1 MCGIFAVHIGAR
13 DSGATVSE
21 PVVMAALNAINHRG
35 PDGKG
40 LYISTSGTVALG
52 HTRLATVGI
61 ATGAQPISSEDG
73 RIHMIVNGEFYD
85 FERIRS
91 ELQAKG
97 YKFKTTGDSE
107 IALHLYEEYGIDC
120 LKHLRGEFALVV
132 WDERKE
138 QLFVAR
144 DRFGIKP
151 IVYHLKDG
159 TLHLASE
166 AKAIFATGIAANWD
180 EESFFHSANMQYV
193 LPDRTLF
200 AGINQLPPGHF
211 LVARGPNVTI
221 ERYWDLDYGLEADA
235 LGSGSSAFSSSASEE
250 SLIAEFG
257 EKLEDAVR
265 VRLRAEAPVCAH
277 LSGGL
282 DSSAVVGLAMKHHSK
297 PLKCYSISFE
307 EESYDEQVI
316 AREMADFAG
325 ADFEPIYVSQKQL
338 IECLPDAV
346 YYSEGFAV
354 NGHLPAKYIL
364 NQTIRK
370 GGYKVA
376 LTGEGADEVVAGY
389 PHLRS
394 DLFKS
399 DGRQN
404 LLANLHATN
413 KASAGIMLQHG
424 QSLSLAA
431 VEEKLGYVPGFLEAK
446 GTLGHKLCAVLTDQF
461 KKQFSGRDSYR
472 ELIDCFDIEGQLAG
486 RNRVNQSLYLW
497 SKTALVNYILRTLG
511 DGMEMA
517 NSIEGRLPFLDH
529 HLFEFVRKLPL
540 SLKIKGTTE
549 KYVLREAVKPVIS
562 KTIYERQK
570 HPFVAPPLSR
580 FSNSEADS
588 VLQDVLRSKNF
599 QSVPYFDQKKVIA
612 LLDSLP
618 EMKAE
623 DRSAVDPVLMTAMSA
638 AALHERYKL

>member
-1 MCGIFAVHIGAR
+1 MCGIVAIANLQNGLDAVGRAQ
-13 DSGATVSE
+13 VSS
-21 PVVMAALNAINHRG
+21 ALKALHHRG
-35 PDGKG
+35 PDGQG
-40 LYISTSGTVALG
+40 MFISEDGKVALG

-61 ATGAQPISSEDG
+61 ATGAQPISSEDDQ
-73 RIHMIVNGEFYD
+73 IQMVVNGEFYD
-85 FERIRS
+85 FEKIRS
-91 ELQAKG
+91 QLQDRG
-97 YKFKTTGDSE
+97 YKFKTSSDSE
-107 IALHLYEEYGIDC
+107 IALHLYQEHGLDC
-120 LKHLRGEFALVV
+120 LKHLRGEFALVI
-132 WDERKE
+132 WDNRLKR
-138 QLFVAR
+138 LFVGR

-151 IVYHLKDG
+151 VVYTVQNGKLY
-159 TLHLASE
+159 LASE
-166 AKAIFATGIAANWD
+166 AKAIFAAGIDAKWD
-180 EESFFHSANMQYV
+180 QESFFHSANMQYV

-200 AGINQLPPGHF
+200 QGIKQLPPGHF
-211 LVARGPNVTI
+211 LLAQNDKIAI
-221 ERYWDLDYGLEADA
+221 ERYWDLDYSLDKDTLA
-235 LGSGSSAFSSSASEE
+235 GSDE

-257 EKLEDAVR
+257 AKLEDAVR

-282 DSSAVVGLAMKHHSK
+282 DSSAVVGLAMKHANR

-307 EESYDEQVI
+307 EESYDELVI
-316 AREMADFAG
+316 AREMAEFAG
-325 ADFEPIYVSQKQL
+325 ADFEPIFVSQKQL

-364 NQTIRK
+364 NQVIGK

-404 LLANLHATN
+404 LLAGLHASN
-413 KASAGIMLQHG
+413 SASAGIMLQHG

-431 VEEKLGYVPGFLEAK
+431 VKEKLGYVPEFLEAK
-446 GTLGHKLCAVLTDQF
+446 GTLGYKICSVLTAQF
-461 KKQFSGRDSYR
+461 KNQFAGRDAYS
-472 ELIDCFDIEGQLAG
+472 ELLDCFPISAQMTG
-486 RNRVNQSLYLW
+486 RSRVNQSLYLW

-517 NSIEGRLPFLDH
+517 NSVEGRLPFLDH
-529 HLFEFVRKLPL
+529 QLFEFARRLPL
-540 SLKIKGTTE
+540 DLKIRGTTE
-549 KYVLREAVKPVIS
+549 KYILREAVKPLIS
-562 KTIYERQK
+562 ETIYKRQK

-580 FSNSEADS
+580 FANKEADS
-588 VLQDVLRSKNF
+588 ALQDALRSKKF
-599 QSVPYFDQKKVIA
+599 ESVPFFDHGKVRQ

-618 EMKAE
+618 DMKAE
-623 DRSAVDPVLMTAMSA
+623 DRGALDPVLMTAMSA
-638 AALHERYKL
+638 AALHDRYKL

>member
-1 MCGIFAVHIGAR
+1 MCGIVAIYQTDSAGTAVSDAKV
-13 DSGATVSE
+13 T
-21 PVVMAALNAINHRG
+21 AALTALHHRG
-35 PDGKG
+35 PDGQG
-40 LYISTSGTVALG
+40 MYIAPGGNVALG

-73 RIHMIVNGEFYD
+73 QTHMIVNGEFYE

-97 YKFKTTGDSE
+97 YKFKTSSDSE

-120 LKHLRGEFALVV
+120 LKQLRGEFALVV
-132 WDERKE
+132 WDQRK
-138 QLFVAR
+138 QRLFVAR

-151 IVYHLKDG
+151 IVYTVHNG
-159 TLHLASE
+159 TLYLASE
-166 AKAIFATGIAANWD
+166 AKAIFAAGIEAKWD
-180 EESFFHSANMQYV
+180 QESFFHSANMQYV

-200 AGINQLPPGHF
+200 SNIKQLPPGHF
-211 LVARGPNVTI
+211 LTAHEGDIAI
-221 ERYWDLDYGLEADA
+221 ERYWDLDYGLDEGCWKEDD
-235 LGSGSSAFSSSASEE
+235 ET
-250 SLIAEFG
+250 LIAEFG
-257 EKLEDAVR
+257 SKLEDAVR
-265 VRLRAEAPVCAH
+265 LRLRAEAPVCAH

-282 DSSAVVGLAMKHHSK
+282 DSSAVVGLAMKHASK

-307 EESYDEQVI
+307 EESYDELEI
-316 AREMADFAG
+316 AKEMATFAG
-325 ADFEPIYVSQKQL
+325 GDFESILVSQKKL

-364 NQTIRK
+364 NQVIRK

-404 LLANLHATN
+404 LLAALHKSN
-413 KASAGIMLQHG
+413 VASAGIMLQHG
-424 QSLSLAA
+424 QSLSLAS
-431 VEEKLGYVPGFLEAK
+431 VEEKLGYIPGFIEAK
-446 GTLGHKLCAVLTDQF
+446 GTLGYKICSVLDDHF
-461 KKQFSGRDSYR
+461 KAQYSTRDAYA
-472 ELIDCFDIEGQLAG
+472 ELLDCFDVEGQMAG

-517 NSIEGRLPFLDH
+517 NSVEGRLPFLDH
-529 HLFEFVRKLPL
+529 HLFEFARRLPL
-540 SLKIKGTTE
+540 DLKIKGTTE
-549 KYVLREAVKPVIS
+549 KYILREAVKPLIS
-562 KTIYERQK
+562 ETIYKRQK
-570 HPFVAPPLSR
+570 HPFVAPPFSR
-580 FSNSEADS
+580 FANKEADS
-588 VLQDVLRSKNF
+588 ALQDVLRSKNF
-599 QSVPYFDQKKVIA
+599 ESVPFFNHGKVRQ

-618 EMKAE
+618 AMKAE
-623 DRSAVDPVLMTAMSA
+623 DRGALDPVLMTAMSA
-638 AALHERYKL
+638 AALHQRYKL

>member
-1 MCGIFAVHIGAR
+1 M
-13 DSGATVSE
+13 
-21 PVVMAALNAINHRG
+21 
-35 PDGKG
+35 
-40 LYISTSGTVALG
+40 
-52 HTRLATVGI
+52 GI
-61 ATGAQPISSEDG
+61 ATGAQPISNEDG

-120 LKHLRGEFALVV
+120 LKHLRGEFALVI
-132 WDERKE
+132 WDENKQ

-151 IVYHLKDG
+151 IVYHLNNG
-159 TLHLASE
+159 SLHLASE
-166 AKAIFATGIAANWD
+166 AKALFAAGIGASWD

-200 AGINQLPPGHF
+200 AGIKQLPPGHF
-211 LVARGPNVTI
+211 LVARGTNVTI
-221 ERYWDLDYGLEADA
+221 ERYWDLDYGLEENAIGG
-235 LGSGSSAFSSSASEE
+235 GSITSSGTSSSTSEE
-250 SLIAEFG
+250 ALIAEFG
-257 EKLEDAVR
+257 AKLEDAVR

-282 DSSAVVGLAMKHHSK
+282 DSSAVVGLAMKHRSK

-307 EESYDEQVI
+307 EESYDELTI
-316 AREMADFAG
+316 AKEMAEFAG
-325 ADFEPIYVSQKQL
+325 ADFEPIFVSQKQL
-338 IECLPDAV
+338 VECLPDAV
-346 YYSEGFAV
+346 YFSEGFAV

-446 GTLGHKLCAVLTDQF
+446 GTLGFKLCSVLTDQF
-461 KKQFSGRDSYR
+461 RGQFAGRDAYR
-472 ELIDCFDIEGQLAG
+472 ELIDCFDIDGQLTG

-517 NSIEGRLPFLDH
+517 NSVEGRLPFLDH
-529 HLFEFVRKLPL
+529 QLFEFVRKLPL

-562 KTIYERQK
+562 QTIYERQK

-580 FSNSEADS
+580 FSNSEADA

-618 EMKAE
+618 EMKPE
-623 DRSAVDPVLMTAMSA
+623 DRSALDPVLMTAMSA

>member
-1 MCGIFAVHIGAR
+1 
-13 DSGATVSE
+13 
-21 PVVMAALNAINHRG
+21 MAALNAINHRG

-40 LYISTSGTVALG
+40 IYISPSGAVALG

-85 FERIRS
+85 FEAIRS
-91 ELQAKG
+91 DLQAKG

-120 LKHLRGEFALVV
+120 LKHLRGEFALVI
-132 WDERKE
+132 WDENKQ

-151 IVYHLKDG
+151 IVYHFSNG

-166 AKAIFATGIAANWD
+166 AKALFAAGITANWD

-200 AGINQLPPGHF
+200 AGIKQLPPGHF
-211 LVARGPNVTI
+211 LLARGSDLII
-221 ERYWDLDYGLEADA
+221 ERYWDLDYGRDEDA
-235 LGSGSSAFSSSASEE
+235 SGINEE
-250 SLIAEFG
+250 SLVAEFG
-257 EKLEDAVR
+257 AKLEDAVR

-307 EESYDEQVI
+307 EESYDELTI
-316 AREMADFAG
+316 AKEMAEFAG
-325 ADFEPIYVSQKQL
+325 ADFEPIFVSQKQL
-338 IECLPDAV
+338 VECLPDAV

-431 VEEKLGYVPGFLEAK
+431 VEAKLGYVPGFLEAK
-446 GTLGHKLCAVLTDQF
+446 GTLGFKLCGVLTDQF
-461 KKQFSGRDSYR
+461 KSQFAGRDSYR
-472 ELIDCFDIEGQLAG
+472 DLIDCFDIDGQLAG
-486 RNRVNQSLYLW
+486 RNRVDQSLYLW

-517 NSIEGRLPFLDH
+517 NSVEGRLPFLDH

-580 FSNSEADS
+580 FSNSEADT

-618 EMKAE
+618 EMKPE

>member
-1 MCGIFAVHIGAR
+1 MCGIFAVYQPLSAISEH
-13 DSGATVSE
+13 TVNR
-21 PVVMAALNAINHRG
+21 ALEAINHRG

-40 LYISTSGTVALG
+40 IYISPSGTVALG

-61 ATGAQPISSEDG
+61 ATGAQPISNEDN
-73 RIHMIVNGEFYD
+73 RVHMIVNGEFYD

-120 LKHLRGEFALVV
+120 LKHLRGEFALVI
-132 WDERKE
+132 WDERKQ

-151 IVYHLKDG
+151 IVYHLSNG

-166 AKAIFATGIAANWD
+166 AKALFAAGIAANWD

-200 AGINQLPPGHF
+200 SGIKQLPPGHF
-211 LVARGPNVTI
+211 LLARGSDVI
-221 ERYWDLDYGLEADA
+221 VERYWDLDYGVNEDA
-235 LGSGSSAFSSSASEE
+235 FAGSAACNEE

-257 EKLEDAVR
+257 AKLEDAVR

-307 EESYDEQVI
+307 EESYDELTI
-316 AREMADFAG
+316 AKEMAEFAG
-325 ADFEPIYVSQKQL
+325 ADFEPIFVSQRQL
-338 IECLPDAV
+338 VECLPDAV

-370 GGYKVA
+370 AGYKVA

-446 GTLGHKLCAVLTDQF
+446 GTLGFKLCSVLTEQF
-461 KKQFSGRDSYR
+461 KGQFAGRDAYR
-472 ELIDCFDIEGQLAG
+472 ELIDCFDVDGQLTG

-517 NSIEGRLPFLDH
+517 SSVEGRLPFLDH

-580 FSNSEADS
+580 FSNSEADA

-618 EMKAE
+618 EMKPE

>member
-1 MCGIFAVHIGAR
+1 MCGIFAVHLAE
-13 DSGATVSE
+13 SAPNQVSE
-21 PVVMAALNAINHRG
+21 QMINRALDALHHRG

-40 LYISTSGTVALG
+40 IYISSNERVALG

-73 RIHMIVNGEFYD
+73 RINMIVNGEFYD

-120 LKHLRGEFALVV
+120 LKHLRGEFALVI
-132 WDERKE
+132 WDGNKQ

-151 IVYHLKDG
+151 IVYHLNNG
-159 TLHLASE
+159 NLHLASE
-166 AKAIFATGIAANWD
+166 AKALFAAGITANWD

-211 LVARGPNVTI
+211 LLARGPEVTVQ
-221 ERYWDLDYGLEADA
+221 RYWDLDYSLDEET
-235 LGSGSSAFSSSASEE
+235 LGGSEE
-250 SLIAEFG
+250 LLIGEFAA
-257 EKLEDAVR
+257 KLEDAVR

-282 DSSAVVGLAMKHHSK
+282 DSSAVVGLAMKHQAK

-307 EESYDEQVI
+307 EESYDELVI
-316 AREMADFAG
+316 AKEMAEFAN
-325 ADFEPIYVSQKQL
+325 ADFEPIFVSQKQL
-338 IECLPDAV
+338 VECLPDAV

-446 GTLGHKLCAVLTDQF
+446 GTLGYKLCSVLTDRFKEQF
-461 KKQFSGRDSYR
+461 VDRDAYKD
-472 ELIDCFDIEGQLAG
+472 LIDSFDIDGQLKG

-517 NSIEGRLPFLDH
+517 NSVEGRLPFLDH

-588 VLQDVLRSKNF
+588 VIQDVLRSKNF
-599 QSVPYFDQKKVIA
+599 ASVPYFDQGKVIA

-618 EMKAE
+618 TMKAE

>member
-1 MCGIFAVHIGAR
+1 MCGIFAVFQSESA
-13 DSGATVSE
+13 AAPVSE
-21 PVVMAALNAINHRG
+21 QMINRALDAIYHRG

-40 LYISTSGTVALG
+40 IYISPSGRVALG

-73 RIHMIVNGEFYD
+73 RINMIVNGEFYD
-85 FERIRS
+85 FERIRA

-120 LKHLRGEFALVV
+120 LRHLRGEFALAI
-132 WDERKE
+132 WDENKQ

-151 IVYHLKDG
+151 IVYHLNNG

-166 AKAIFATGIAANWD
+166 AKAIFAAGITANWD
-180 EESFFHSANMQYV
+180 QESFFHSVNMQYV

-200 AGINQLPPGHF
+200 SGINQLPPGHF
-211 LVARGPNVTI
+211 LIARDSAVTV
-221 ERYWDLDYGLEADA
+221 ERYWDLDYGLDEDA
-235 LGSGSSAFSSSASEE
+235 LSGSEE

-257 EKLEDAVR
+257 AKLEDAVR

-307 EESYDEQVI
+307 EESYDELII
-316 AREMADFAG
+316 AKEMAEFAG
-325 ADFEPIYVSQKQL
+325 ADFEPIFVSQKRL
-338 IECLPDAV
+338 VECLADAV

-446 GTLGHKLCAVLTDQF
+446 GTLGHKLCSVLSESFAAQF
-461 KKQFSGRDSYR
+461 AGRDAYR
-472 ELIDCFDIEGQLAG
+472 ELIDCFDIDGQLTG

-517 NSIEGRLPFLDH
+517 SSVEGRLPFLDH
-529 HLFEFVRKLPL
+529 QLFEFVRKLPL
-540 SLKIKGTTE
+540 ALKIKGTTE

-580 FSNSEADS
+580 FSDNEADS
-588 VLQDVLRSKNF
+588 VVQDVLRSKNF
-599 QSVPYFDQKKVIA
+599 ASIPYFDQKKVIA

-618 EMKAE
+618 DMKAE

>member
-1 MCGIFAVHIGAR
+1 MCGIFAVYQPLSAISEH
-13 DSGATVSE
+13 TVNR
-21 PVVMAALNAINHRG
+21 ALEAINHRG

-40 LYISTSGTVALG
+40 IYISPSGTVALG

-61 ATGAQPISSEDG
+61 ATGAQPISNEDN
-73 RIHMIVNGEFYD
+73 RVHMIVNGEFYD

-120 LKHLRGEFALVV
+120 LKHLRGEFALVI
-132 WDERKE
+132 WDERKQ

-151 IVYHLKDG
+151 IVYHLSNG

-166 AKAIFATGIAANWD
+166 AKALFAAGIAANWD

-200 AGINQLPPGHF
+200 SGIKQLPPGHF
-211 LVARGPNVTI
+211 LLARGSDVI
-221 ERYWDLDYGLEADA
+221 VERYWDLDYGVNEDA
-235 LGSGSSAFSSSASEE
+235 FAGSAACNEE

-257 EKLEDAVR
+257 AKLEDAVR

-307 EESYDEQVI
+307 EESYDELTI
-316 AREMADFAG
+316 AKEMAEFAG
-325 ADFEPIYVSQKQL
+325 ADFEPIFVSQRQL
-338 IECLPDAV
+338 VECLPDAV

-446 GTLGHKLCAVLTDQF
+446 GTLGFKLCSVLTDQF
-461 KKQFSGRDSYR
+461 KGQFAGRDAYR
-472 ELIDCFDIEGQLAG
+472 ELIDCFDVDGQLTG

-517 NSIEGRLPFLDH
+517 SSVEGRLPFLDH

-580 FSNSEADS
+580 FSNSEADA

-618 EMKAE
+618 EMKPE

>member
-1 MCGIFAVHIGAR
+1 MCGIFAVRLSEYQPLSAITEQ
-13 DSGATVSE
+13 TVNR
-21 PVVMAALNAINHRG
+21 ALDAIHHRG

-40 LYISTSGTVALG
+40 IYISPSGTVALG

-61 ATGAQPISSEDG
+61 ATGGQPISSADG

-120 LKHLRGEFALVV
+120 LKHLRGEFALVI
-132 WDERKE
+132 WDENKQ

-151 IVYHLKDG
+151 IVYHLNNG
-159 TLHLASE
+159 NLHLASE
-166 AKAIFATGIAANWD
+166 AKALFAAGIAANWD

-200 AGINQLPPGHF
+200 SGIKQLPPGHF
-211 LVARGPNVTI
+211 LLARGSDVVV
-221 ERYWDLDYGLEADA
+221 ERYWDLNYLSDDA
-235 LGSGSSAFSSSASEE
+235 STLNSDSCYSEE
-250 SLIAEFG
+250 ALIAEFA
-257 EKLEDAVR
+257 EKLEDSVR

-282 DSSAVVGLAMKHHSK
+282 DSSAVVGLAMKHHGK

-307 EESYDEQVI
+307 EESYDELVI
-316 AREMADFAG
+316 AKEMAEFAG
-325 ADFEPIYVSQKQL
+325 ADFEPIFVSQKQL
-338 IECLPDAV
+338 VECLPDAV

-399 DGRQN
+399 DGRQS

-424 QSLSLAA
+424 QSLSLSA

-446 GTLGHKLCAVLTDQF
+446 GTLGFKLCSVLAEQF
-461 KKQFSGRDSYR
+461 KGQFAGRDAYR
-472 ELIDCFDIEGQLAG
+472 ELIDCFDIDGQLKG
-486 RNRVNQSLYLW
+486 RNRVDQSLYLW

-517 NSIEGRLPFLDH
+517 SSVEGRLPFLDH

-588 VLQDVLRSKNF
+588 VVQDVLRSKNF
-599 QSVPYFDQKKVIA
+599 ASVPYFDQKKVIA

-618 EMKAE
+618 EMKPE

>member
-1 MCGIFAVHIGAR
+1 
-13 DSGATVSE
+13 
-21 PVVMAALNAINHRG
+21 
-35 PDGKG
+35 
-40 LYISTSGTVALG
+40 
-52 HTRLATVGI
+52 
-61 ATGAQPISSEDG
+61 
-73 RIHMIVNGEFYD
+73 MIVNGEFYD

-107 IALHLYEEYGIDC
+107 IALHLYEEYGVDC
-120 LKHLRGEFALVV
+120 LKHLRGEFALVI
-132 WDERKE
+132 WDENKQ

-151 IVYHLKDG
+151 IVYHLNNG
-159 TLHLASE
+159 SLHLASE
-166 AKAIFATGIAANWD
+166 AKALFAAGIAANWD

-200 AGINQLPPGHF
+200 SGINQLPPGHF
-211 LVARGPNVTI
+211 LLARGSEVTI

-235 LGSGSSAFSSSASEE
+235 LDGGSSAFSSSVSEE

-257 EKLEDAVR
+257 AKLEDAVR

-307 EESYDEQVI
+307 EESYDELTI
-316 AREMADFAG
+316 AKEMAEFAG
-325 ADFEPIYVSQKQL
+325 ADFEPIFVSQKQL

-461 KKQFSGRDSYR
+461 KEQFAGRDSYR
-472 ELIDCFDIEGQLAG
+472 ELIDCFDIEGQLVG

-562 KTIYERQK
+562 TTIYERQK

>member
-1 MCGIFAVHIGAR
+1 M
-13 DSGATVSE
+13 
-21 PVVMAALNAINHRG
+21 
-35 PDGKG
+35 
-40 LYISTSGTVALG
+40 
-52 HTRLATVGI
+52 GI
-61 ATGAQPISSEDG
+61 ATGAQPISSADG

-107 IALHLYEEYGIDC
+107 IALHLYEEYGVDC
-120 LKHLRGEFALVV
+120 LKHLRGEFALVI
-132 WDERKE
+132 WDENKQ

-151 IVYHLKDG
+151 IVYHLNNG
-159 TLHLASE
+159 NLHLASE
-166 AKAIFATGIAANWD
+166 AKALFAAGIAANWD

-200 AGINQLPPGHF
+200 SGIKQLPPGHF
-211 LVARGPNVTI
+211 LLARGSDVVV
-221 ERYWDLDYGLEADA
+221 ERYWDLNYLSDDA
-235 LGSGSSAFSSSASEE
+235 SALNSDSCYSEE
-250 SLIAEFG
+250 ALIAEFA

-282 DSSAVVGLAMKHHSK
+282 DSSAVVGLAMKHHGK

-307 EESYDEQVI
+307 EESYDELVI
-316 AREMADFAG
+316 AKEMAEFAG
-325 ADFEPIYVSQKQL
+325 ADFEPIFVSQKQL
-338 IECLPDAV
+338 VECLPDAV

-399 DGRQN
+399 DGRQS

-446 GTLGHKLCAVLTDQF
+446 GTLGFKLCSVLAEQF
-461 KKQFSGRDSYR
+461 KGQFAGRDAYR
-472 ELIDCFDIEGQLAG
+472 ELVDCFDIDGQLKG
-486 RNRVNQSLYLW
+486 RNRVDQSLYLW

-517 NSIEGRLPFLDH
+517 SSVEGRLPFLDH

-588 VLQDVLRSKNF
+588 VVQDVLRSKNF
-599 QSVPYFDQKKVIA
+599 ASVPYFDQKKVIV

-618 EMKAE
+618 EMKPE

>member
-1 MCGIFAVHIGAR
+1 M
-13 DSGATVSE
+13 
-21 PVVMAALNAINHRG
+21 
-35 PDGKG
+35 
-40 LYISTSGTVALG
+40 
-52 HTRLATVGI
+52 ATVGI
-61 ATGAQPISSEDG
+61 ATGAQPISSEDN

-120 LKHLRGEFALVV
+120 LKHLRGEFALVI
-132 WDERKE
+132 WDENKQ

-151 IVYHLKDG
+151 IVYHLNNG
-159 TLHLASE
+159 SLHLASE
-166 AKAIFATGIAANWD
+166 AKALFAAGIAANWD

-200 AGINQLPPGHF
+200 SGINQLPPGHF
-211 LVARGPNVTI
+211 LLARGSDVI
-221 ERYWDLDYGLEADA
+221 VERYWDLDYGLDEDA
-235 LGSGSSAFSSSASEE
+235 LAGSAAGNEE

-257 EKLEDAVR
+257 AKLEDAVR

-307 EESYDEQVI
+307 EESYDELTI
-316 AREMADFAG
+316 AKEMAKFAG
-325 ADFEPIYVSQKQL
+325 ADFEPIFVSQKQL
-338 IECLPDAV
+338 VECLPDAV

-446 GTLGHKLCAVLTDQF
+446 GTLGFKLCSVLTDQF
-461 KKQFSGRDSYR
+461 KSQFAGRDAYR
-472 ELIDCFDIEGQLAG
+472 ELIDCFDIDGQLAG

-517 NSIEGRLPFLDH
+517 NSVEGRLPFLDH

-580 FSNSEADS
+580 FSNSEADA

-612 LLDSLP
+612 LLDGLS
-618 EMKAE
+618 EMKPE

>member
-1 MCGIFAVHIGAR
+1 MCGIFAVRLSEYQPLSAITEQ
-13 DSGATVSE
+13 TVNR
-21 PVVMAALNAINHRG
+21 ALDAIHHRG

-40 LYISTSGTVALG
+40 IYISPSGTVALG

-61 ATGAQPISSEDG
+61 ATGAQPISSADG

-120 LKHLRGEFALVV
+120 LKHLRGEFALVI
-132 WDERKE
+132 WDENKQ

-151 IVYHLKDG
+151 IVYHLNNG
-159 TLHLASE
+159 NLHLASE
-166 AKAIFATGIAANWD
+166 AKALFAAGIAANWD

-193 LPDRTLF
+193 LPDHTLF
-200 AGINQLPPGHF
+200 SGIKQLPPGHF
-211 LVARGPNVTI
+211 LLARGSDVVV
-221 ERYWDLDYGLEADA
+221 ERYWDLNYLSDDA
-235 LGSGSSAFSSSASEE
+235 STLNSESCYSEE
-250 SLIAEFG
+250 ALIAEFA

-282 DSSAVVGLAMKHHSK
+282 DSSAVVGLAMKHHGK

-307 EESYDEQVI
+307 EESYDELVI
-316 AREMADFAG
+316 AKEMAEFAG
-325 ADFEPIYVSQKQL
+325 ADFEPIFVSQKQL
-338 IECLPDAV
+338 VECLPDAV

-399 DGRQN
+399 DGRQS

-424 QSLSLAA
+424 QSLSLSA

-446 GTLGHKLCAVLTDQF
+446 GTLGFKLCSVLAEQF
-461 KKQFSGRDSYR
+461 KGQFAGRDAYR
-472 ELIDCFDIEGQLAG
+472 ELIDCFDIDGQLKG
-486 RNRVNQSLYLW
+486 RNRVDQSLYLW

-517 NSIEGRLPFLDH
+517 SSVEGRLPFLDH

-588 VLQDVLRSKNF
+588 VVQDVLRSKNF
-599 QSVPYFDQKKVIA
+599 ASVPYFDQKKVIA

-618 EMKAE
+618 EMKPE

>member
-1 MCGIFAVHIGAR
+1 MCGIFAVRLSQSKSVSAISEH
-13 DSGATVSE
+13 TVNR
-21 PVVMAALNAINHRG
+21 ALDAINHRG

-40 LYISTSGTVALG
+40 IYISPDGTIALG

-61 ATGAQPISSEDG
+61 ATGAQPISSEDS

-120 LKHLRGEFALVV
+120 LKHLRGEFALVI
-132 WDERKE
+132 WDENKQ

-151 IVYHLKDG
+151 IVYHLSNG
-159 TLHLASE
+159 SLHLASE
-166 AKAIFATGIAANWD
+166 AKALFAAGIAANWD
-180 EESFFHSANMQYV
+180 QESFFHSANMQYV

-221 ERYWDLDYGLEADA
+221 ERYWDLDYGRDEETLG
-235 LGSGSSAFSSSASEE
+235 GSGNTSEE
-250 SLIAEFG
+250 SLIAEFAD
-257 EKLEDAVR
+257 KLEDAVR

-316 AREMADFAG
+316 AREMAEFAG

-461 KKQFSGRDSYR
+461 KEQFAGRDSYR

-580 FSNSEADS
+580 FSSSEADS